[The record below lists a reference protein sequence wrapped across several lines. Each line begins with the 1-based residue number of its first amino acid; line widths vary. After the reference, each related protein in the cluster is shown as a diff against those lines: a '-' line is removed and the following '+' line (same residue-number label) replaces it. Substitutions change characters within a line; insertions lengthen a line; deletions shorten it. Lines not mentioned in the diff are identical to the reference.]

1 MTKAT
6 TFNKET
12 KTDILHEKITK
23 KCCKRSFLLGLLLF
37 GQLFSEKEI
46 RFVSETEQI
55 INEAIA
61 MIKSLTKLDVSQ
73 YKEEL
78 SDSYRLYIN
87 NADICRELMKFFS
100 YSELAT
106 TYTIVGDVFS
116 CDKCKAEFV
125 KGAFLACGNVS
136 SPEKRYHLE
145 LTVSY
150 FNLSRELLY
159 LLKTIDLEAK
169 YTKRA
174 TNYVIYY
181 KESDKIVDFLGLV
194 GATRASFEFCEKII
208 ERDVRNNINRIVN
221 CEAANMSKQLSAT
234 SKHRAAINKVL
245 ASPVKDKLSYD
256 LLTTARL
263 RIENPYLSLSA
274 LAELH
279 DPPITKSCVNRRL
292 NKLMSIADEL

>member
-1 MTKAT
+1 MTKT

-12 KTDILHEKITK
+12 KHDILHEKITK

-37 GQLFSEKEI
+37 GQLFCEKEI
-46 RFVSETEQI
+46 RLVSETEQI
-55 INEAIA
+55 INEAVS
-61 MIKSLTKLDVSQ
+61 MIKAASKLDVSEF
-73 YKEEL
+73 KEEL
-78 SDSYRLYIN
+78 ADSYRL
-87 NADICRELMKFFS
+87 DIRDGEICEKLLEFFG
-100 YSELAT
+100 YTKLAT
-106 TYTIVGDVFS
+106 TYTILQDVFL
-116 CDKCKAEFV
+116 CDRCKAEFV
-125 KGAFLACGNVS
+125 KGAFLSCGNVS

-145 LTVSY
+145 MTVSY

-169 YTKRA
+169 YTKR
-174 TNYVIYY
+174 TSNYVIYY

-221 CEAANMSKQLSAT
+221 CEAANMSKQLAAT
-234 SKHRAAINKVL
+234 SKQRTAINKVL
-245 ASPVKDKLSYD
+245 ASPVKDKLSFD

-263 RIENPYLSLSA
+263 RIENPYISLSA